1 MDQED
6 GYEKADMEAQ
16 ESKPQQQDKMGWIA
30 YSFGATMFFSLTN
43 SAMAEVSEKAG
54 QMALPYYASGF
65 IFASIIYHIYDS
77 RKSGK
82 CWNDQNIVKY
92 NEDNKL

>member
-6 GYEKADMEAQ
+6 DFNKEEIKIEEQ
-16 ESKPQQQDKMGWIA
+16 KPQKQTGYGWIS
-30 YSFGATMFFSLTN
+30 YSFGATLFFSLTN

-65 IFASIIYHIYDS
+65 IFASFIY
-77 RKSGK
+77 
-82 CWNDQNIVKY
+82 
-92 NEDNKL
+92 